1 MNAYRLKVAI
11 CCLMF
16 SFAAQAQT
24 VLVDFS
30 SEWSYY
36 DNQNE
41 PADNGGFDWNDI
53 NYNDTSWSLGNAELG
68 YGDGDETTVIS
79 DSTLTAYFRQSFT
92 VDDPLQFDS
101 LDIDLI
107 YDDGAVVYIN
117 GAEIWRVNMPNGVIN
132 YNTFASSNSG
142 DNARAILSMANNL
155 VAGENVLS
163 VEIHQSS
170 GTSSDISFDIKAVT
184 RVPIKR

>member
-1 MNAYRLKVAI
+1 MAYRLKIAI

-16 SFAAQAQT
+16 SFSAQSQT

-30 SEWSYY
+30 SNWSYY
-36 DNQNE
+36 DNENE

-53 NYNDTSWSLGNAELG
+53 NYDDSTWSQGNAELG
-68 YGDGDETTVIS
+68 YGDGDENTVIN

-92 VDDPLQFDS
+92 VADPLLFDS

-107 YDDGAVVYIN
+107 YDDGAVIYMN
-117 GAEIWRVNMPNGVIN
+117 GTEIWRVNMPTGVVD
-132 YNTFASSNSG
+132 YNTLASSNSG
-142 DNARAILSMANNL
+142 DNAREILSLSNNL
-155 VAGENVLS
+155 VAGENVLAI
-163 VEIHQSS
+163 EIHQSS
-170 GTSSDISFDIKAVT
+170 STSSDISFDVKAVT